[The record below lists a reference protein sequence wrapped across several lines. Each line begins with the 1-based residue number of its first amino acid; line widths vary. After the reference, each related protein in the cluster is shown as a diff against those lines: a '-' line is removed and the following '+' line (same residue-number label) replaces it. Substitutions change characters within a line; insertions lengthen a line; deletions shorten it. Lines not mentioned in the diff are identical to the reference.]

1 MEYELMG
8 RDGKPHGYFRK
19 REDAIEALFDEEKGS
34 QGVASG
40 WILVAYDDEG
50 EQVGELELAEDLL
63 ATPRVPKRGVQ
74 FVMHGEG
81 VGLFMAVVPSEGS
94 SGRAAPIRRGFRRP
108 PSDAIRTL
116 VPSEG

>member
-8 RDGKPHGYFRK
+8 KDGKPHGYFNARD
-19 REDAIEALFDEEKGS
+19 DAIKALREEEDECPE
-34 QGVASG
+34 VTAG
-40 WILVAYDDEG
+40 WMLVAYDDDNEEMG
-50 EQVGELELAEDLL
+50 EPELAEDLL
-63 ATPRVPKRGVQ
+63 ATPVVPKRVLQ

-81 VGLFMAVVPSEGS
+81 VGLFMAVPSGES
-94 SGRAAPIRRGFRRP
+94 SGTGAPIRRGFRRP